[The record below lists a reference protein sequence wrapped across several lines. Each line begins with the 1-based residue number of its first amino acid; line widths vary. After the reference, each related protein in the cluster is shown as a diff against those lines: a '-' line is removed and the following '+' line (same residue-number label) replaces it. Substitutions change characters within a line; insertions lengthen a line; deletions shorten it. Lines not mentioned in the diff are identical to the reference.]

1 MDESFVTPLI
11 DWYKKSRRDL
21 PWRRQNSA
29 YEIWISE
36 IMLQQTRVAAVIPY
50 YGRFLSAFP
59 TPAALADADD
69 TLLMKLWEGLGYYSR
84 ARNLKRAARAIV
96 ERFGGELPR
105 DYGALLTLPGI
116 GDYTAGAI
124 ASIAY
129 RIPVPAVDGNVVRVL
144 LRMRNST
151 DDAAEPGTKAK
162 LRSELL
168 AMLGD
173 EASPAHADAGTFN
186 AAMMELGATV
196 CVPNGAPHC
205 DVCPVRAFC
214 EAGKAGTAERL
225 PIRSKKAPRR
235 IEEKTV
241 FVLRLP
247 DGRLLGGKRDGTGL
261 LASLYRLVEA
271 EGILDEPDMAKR
283 LTAWGLHP
291 TGELMVFARKHVF
304 THIEWHMRVAACDV
318 AAPGALPDGMI
329 PLETGYALP
338 TAYRICIPKEFTE
351 EV

>member
-129 RIPVPAVDGNVVRVL
+129 RIPVPAVDGNVIRVVCRL
-144 LRMRNST
+144 MDIRENTGIPSVQRT
-151 DDAAEPGTKAK
+151 IAEHAASLVPADRPG
-162 LRSELL
+162 
-168 AMLGD
+168 D
-173 EASPAHADAGTFN
+173 FN
-186 AAMMELGATV
+186 QAMMDLGATI
-196 CVPNGAPHC
+196 CVPGTPDCDRCPLQIHC
-205 DVCPVRAFC
+205 
-214 EAGKAGTAERL
+214 
-225 PIRSKKAPRR
+225 
-235 IEEKTV
+235 
-241 FVLRLP
+241 
-247 DGRLLGGKRDGTGL
+247 
-261 LASLYRLVEA
+261 
-271 EGILDEPDMAKR
+271 
-283 LTAWGLHP
+283 
-291 TGELMVFARKHVF
+291 
-304 THIEWHMRVAACDV
+304 
-318 AAPGALPDGMI
+318 
-329 PLETGYALP
+329 
-338 TAYRICIPKEFTE
+338 
-351 EV
+351 